1 MASVCRSTH
10 IQGEGENEK
19 MRLCNGFLLLDKD
32 DVTQQLGYMTMNEFK
47 KAGYSY
53 YQVMKMANNAIP
65 FEGKY
70 ILVEDQIGI
79 PDGAKRFHSRH
90 GYDYFITE
98 KKEVYSLNL
107 NTNVVKKLH
116 NCRLNSIRI
125 QHQYFDLRRER
136 DRVFGKEKA

>member
-1 MASVCRSTH
+1 
-10 IQGEGENEK
+10 

-79 PDGAKRFHSRH
+79 PDGAKRFFSQH
-90 GYDYFITE
+90 GYDYFITRNS
-98 KKEVYSLNL
+98 EVYSLNG
-107 NTNVVKKLH
+107 NTNVVKKMH
-116 NCRLNSIRI
+116 RHRFNSIMI
-125 QHQYFDLRRER
+125 QRRYFNLKREK
-136 DRVFGKEKA
+136 DRVFGKEKTQ